1 MSLIKIKKQ
10 QVQQI
15 YAMKQNLKLK
25 DYKNLLEGTQ
35 LEDKIN
41 QLENSQLHM
50 DSLRLNHKNF
60 WKQ

>member
-10 QVQQI
+10 QEQQI

-60 WKQ
+60 

>member
-60 WKQ
+60 WK

>member
-60 WKQ
+60 

>member
-1 MSLIKIKKQ
+1 
-10 QVQQI
+10 
-15 YAMKQNLKLK
+15 MKQNLKLK

-60 WKQ
+60 

>member
-50 DSLRLNHKNF
+50 DSLRLNHNNF
-60 WKQ
+60 

>member
-10 QVQQI
+10 QLQQI

-60 WKQ
+60 WK